1 MKRKRLKARGV
12 IAGATA
18 ILAITAALMTSSR
31 PATLKT
37 DETTSVNGLNV
48 RLVKYTADTPTD
60 SQFVDARIESCLTN
74 SVPHILNGGTIQVF
88 ETNWDFWGFVKKQP
102 YNPYGLQHFGDIYP
116 EGQMGGTTA
125 ICFFS
130 DLLDNPGT
138 VYLDYA
144 QKREDGSL
152 YVKLTSAAVTDSV
165 MYREDISSSPHTLCS
180 LYLPT
185 DSLTDIQAV
194 NIMVEHSKLYK

>member
-1 MKRKRLKARGV
+1 MKRKRLKALSV
-12 IAGATA
+12 IAG
-18 ILAITAALMTSSR
+18 ITSALVIAAVFMTGSR
-31 PATLKT
+31 PATLES
-37 DETTSVNGLNV
+37 DETTSANGLNV
-48 RLVKYTADTPTD
+48 KVVKYTNDALGD

-74 SVPHILNGGTIQVF
+74 SVPHILNGGTIRVL

-116 EGQMGGTTA
+116 EKQTGGTTA

-130 DLLDNPGT
+130 DLLDNPGAI
-138 VYLDYA
+138 YLDYA

-152 YVKLTSAAVTDSV
+152 SVKLTSAAVTDSI
-165 MYREDISSSPHTLCS
+165 MYREDISTSPYTLCS

-185 DSLTDIQAV
+185 DSLADIQTV